1 MIASPIGKGNK
12 DLEGSVNPILFYH
25 YINQHTAP
33 DSCRV
38 SSCAALNCMVELIR
52 NAEVG
57 EPIRTLLYPFIY
69 ISESGV
75 ESYYRKE
82 EYSCLPGM

>member
-25 YINQHTAP
+25 YINR
-33 DSCRV
+33 RV

-57 EPIRTLLYPFIY
+57 VPIRTLLYPFIY

>member
-33 DSCRV
+33 DPYRV
-38 SSCAALNCMVELIR
+38 SSCAALNYMVELIR

-57 EPIRTLLYPFIY
+57 VP
-69 ISESGV
+69 
-75 ESYYRKE
+75 
-82 EYSCLPGM
+82 M

>member
-1 MIASPIGKGNK
+1 MKASPTGKGNK
-12 DLEGSVNPILFYH
+12 DLEGSVIPVLFYH

-57 EPIRTLLYPFIY
+57 VP
-69 ISESGV
+69 
-75 ESYYRKE
+75 
-82 EYSCLPGM
+82 M

>member
-12 DLEGSVNPILFYH
+12 DLEGSVIPVLFFTIL
-25 YINQHTAP
+25 AP
-33 DSCRV
+33 GSCRV

-57 EPIRTLLYPFIY
+57 VP
-69 ISESGV
+69 
-75 ESYYRKE
+75 
-82 EYSCLPGM
+82 M

>member
-1 MIASPIGKGNK
+1 MIASPTGKGNK
-12 DLEGSVNPILFYH
+12 DLEGSVNPILLNH

-57 EPIRTLLYPFIY
+57 VP
-69 ISESGV
+69 
-75 ESYYRKE
+75 
-82 EYSCLPGM
+82 M